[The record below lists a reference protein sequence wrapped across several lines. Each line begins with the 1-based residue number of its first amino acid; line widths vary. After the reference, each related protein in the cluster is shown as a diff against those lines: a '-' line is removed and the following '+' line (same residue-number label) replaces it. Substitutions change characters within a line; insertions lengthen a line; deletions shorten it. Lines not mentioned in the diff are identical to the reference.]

1 MLKLRSLIIAT
12 ILPAVSWGIAPVE
25 PGSQIGANNNNQQTN
40 NSSQLKA
47 ANCSPATGRLSLEL
61 NNVRTIIETSGLLWN
76 DRINSAAGYQ
86 VPKIESTDEANTNVI
101 YAGGLWMGGTDV
113 NGQLKLAGV
122 TYRQGNDYWPGP
134 LSATEGTGNFVFGV
148 PGDAS
153 LRRDFGTAEITPEQC
168 SNYDEF
174 YTMRRAEVQQFIAWW
189 NCQNGITNPDDCED
203 VSIDGEVL
211 RRIEEWPAHGDVSL
225 GEDFYLAPF
234 YDNPNSPNGLNGV
247 YDPIVDGDYPW
258 YDLEGEVDCRNDRR
272 VTLFGDETHWW
283 VFNDKGNIHTESGAD
298 PIGMEIRAQGF
309 AFATDD
315 QVNNMTFYNF
325 ELINRSTQTLQDTY
339 FGQYA
344 DPDVGCFSDDYT
356 GCDVGRGLGFVY
368 NSTNSDNS
376 CQGAIG
382 YGQNP
387 PAVGIDFFEGPYQD
401 DDGLDNAFGI
411 GQGEA
416 LNGLGYGDGVPDNE
430 RFGMRRFVYYSN
442 PGFGSPPNAITDPS
456 VATHFYNYLRGFWK
470 DGSRM
475 LYGGTGYAGGASTTI
490 EADFMFPGE
499 SDTLNWGTSGVD
511 PGFPWDEFTENNQAG
526 DRRFIQ
532 AAGPFTL
539 EPGAVNNITVGVV
552 YGRSPN
558 GNVASVDLMKVAD
571 TKAQA
576 LFDNCFQIVQPPP
589 APELSAQELEN
600 EIILYLS
607 NPPGSP
613 NENEDY
619 FVRDRINII
628 TPDSLAAQGEF
639 LDDTFKFEG
648 YQIYQLKSG
657 EVSIADLED
666 TDLARL
672 VAQCDKKNDITRLV
686 NYEFNEELGLS
697 FPTVMVEGED
707 EGLKHSFKIT
717 TDLFSSSDNPRLVN
731 HRKYYYIAI
740 AYAHNEYKE
749 YDPED
754 PLKLDGQ
761 RRPYLR
767 SRNRADG
774 SEISAIEVVPSS
786 PLPGNGGQVINS
798 NYGDGP
804 MLTRVDGTG
813 NGGNILELT
822 QESENEI
829 LANNFSDQVT
839 YQRGFGPVNIKVVDP
854 LNVAP
859 GDYSFKML
867 PANDLDTASWMI
879 VNLNT
884 ADTAFSDR
892 NISTVNEQLIPEW
905 GISVE
910 IEQVEYTGQGN
921 DQKSEILD
929 VSLEFSDSSQTWLT
943 GIEDSDNYFPNNWLA
958 SGTNVIDDP
967 ATECDETNCLSNP
980 CDYQDYGIDPEQE
993 YDNMLNGIVAP
1004 FRVVRHTGYGDPN
1017 SNPACPV
1024 GLALA
1029 THSYMNKGI
1038 LGAALQDAQIAS
1050 QSSVDIVFTND
1061 KSLWTRCP
1069 VLEMGNS
1076 PSTNEDG
1083 SDVDTDGAERMLLR
1097 EGQSVD
1103 VNGVPDGS
1111 GEGMGWFPGYAIDL
1125 ENGQRLNMAFSENS
1139 GITGAGDN
1147 GRDMIWNPT
1156 STFTTNTG
1164 EPVFGGMHYV
1174 YVFGTAEGAPPY
1186 DQGNWL
1192 QTRLSSTSQTDHRDV
1207 WSNCSYVMA
1216 SLLDDDHEL
1225 LPIEEGLIP
1234 TETRV
1239 RIRMAKKY
1247 EEQVFTNDNDG
1258 LPMYNFNMDGLAP
1271 TTMNAE
1277 LADSAM
1283 LKINVV
1289 PNPYY
1294 AYSKYET
1301 DRLDNRIK
1309 ITNLP
1314 EVCTIEIYNTGGA
1327 LVRRLDKDS
1336 PSRSL
1341 DWDMKNEVG
1350 IPIAG
1355 GVYIIHVEDSEGRE
1369 AIVKWFG
1376 ALRPADLENF

>member
-1 MLKLRSLIIAT
+1 MLKLKSLLLVSIF
-12 ILPAVSWGIAPVE
+12 PAFAWSIAPFE
-25 PGSQIGANNNNQQTN
+25 PGSQVSQSNNTTG
-40 NSSQLKA
+40 NSMNLKA

-86 VPKIESTDEANTNVI
+86 VPKISSNDEPNTNVI

-122 TYRQGNDYWPGP
+122 TYRVGNDYWAGP
-134 LSATEGTGNFVFGV
+134 LSATQGTGNFQFGV
-148 PGDAS
+148 PGDAT
-153 LRRDFGTAEITPEQC
+153 LRRDFGIAEITPDQC
-168 SNYDEF
+168 SKYDEF

-189 NCQNGITNPDDCED
+189 NCQNGITDPDNCDD
-203 VSIDGEVL
+203 VTIDGEVL

-258 YDLEGEVDCRNDRR
+258 YDLEGEIDCRNDRR
-272 VTLFGDETHWW
+272 ITLFGDETHWW

-298 PIGMEIRAQGF
+298 PIGMEIRAQAF

-344 DPDVGCFSDDYT
+344 DPDVGCFNDDFV
-356 GCDVGRGLGFVY
+356 GCDVGRGLAYVY
-368 NSTNSDNS
+368 NSTNNDQS
-376 CQGAIG
+376 CSGAIG

-387 PAVGIDFFEGPYQD
+387 PAIGIDFFEGPYQD
-401 DDGLDNAFGI
+401 NDGLDNAFGI
-411 GQGEA
+411 SAGEA

-430 RFGMRRFVYYSN
+430 RFGMRRFVYYNNASI
-442 PGFGSPPNAITDPS
+442 GSPPPATTDPDI
-456 VATHFYNYLRGFWK
+456 ATHFYNYMRGFWK

-490 EADFMFPGE
+490 EADFMFPDDT
-499 SDTLNWGTSGVD
+499 DTLNWGTSGVD
-511 PGFPWDEFTENNQAG
+511 PGFDWSEESEGNQAG

-558 GNVASVDLMKVAD
+558 GNLASIDLMKIAD

-576 LFDNCFQIVQPPP
+576 LFDNCFKIVQPPP
-589 APELSAQELEN
+589 APELTAQELEN

-639 LDDTFKFEG
+639 YNDTFKFEG

-657 EVSIADLED
+657 EVSVADLKD

-672 VAQCDKKNDITRLV
+672 VAQCDIKNGVTRLV
-686 NYEFNEELGLS
+686 NYEFNEQLALS
-697 FPTVMVEGED
+697 FPSVMVEGED
-707 EGLKHSFKIT
+707 EGLRHSFKIT
-717 TDLFSSSDNPRLVN
+717 SDLFSTSDNPKLVN
-731 HRKYYYIAI
+731 HKQYFYLAVS
-740 AYAHNEYKE
+740 YAFNQYKE

-767 SRNRADG
+767 SRNMADG
-774 SEISAIEVVPSS
+774 SEIASITVVPSA
-786 PLPGNGGQVINS
+786 PLPSNGGQVANS

-804 MLTRVDGTG
+804 RLTRIDGTG

-822 QESENEI
+822 PESEQFI
-829 LANNFSDQVT
+829 INNSSMDEVT
-839 YQRGFGPVNIKVVDP
+839 YEGGFGPVNIKVVDP
-854 LNVAP
+854 LNVQP
-859 GDYSFKML
+859 GDYTFKML
-867 PANDLDTASWMI
+867 PSNNIDTAAWMI
-879 VNLNT
+879 VNNT
-884 ADTAFSDR
+884 LGDTVFSDR
-892 NISTVNEQLIPEW
+892 NIDFINEQLILDW
-905 GISVE
+905 GISVQ
-910 IEQVEYTGQGN
+910 IEQVDYRGTPIALKT
-921 DQKSEILD
+921 DIID
-929 VSLEFSDSSQTWLT
+929 VSLDFSDSSKLWLT
-943 GIEDSDNYFPNNWLA
+943 GVEDGDNFFPTNWLA
-958 SGTNVIDDP
+958 SGTNTVDDP
-967 ATECDETNCLSNP
+967 ALECDATNCNSNA
-980 CDYQDYGIDPEQE
+980 CDYVDYDYDPEQE
-993 YDNMLNGIVAP
+993 YDKMLNGIVAP
-1004 FRVVRHTGYGDPN
+1004 FRVVRHSGIGGTTNSSNACPPGMALGVNNLMSSSFYSSAFQN
-1017 SNPACPV
+1017 SNVAD
-1024 GLALA
+1024 
-1029 THSYMNKGI
+1029 N
-1038 LGAALQDAQIAS
+1038 
-1050 QSSVDIVFTND
+1050 QSIDIVFTD
-1061 KSLWTRCP
+1061 SVELWTRCP
-1069 VLEMGNS
+1069 VIELGNN
-1076 PSTNEDG
+1076 PSTNEG
-1083 SDVDTDGAERMLLR
+1083 GVQRGLLR
-1097 EGQSVD
+1097 AGNSVGPDGQ
-1103 VNGVPDGS
+1103 PDGS
-1111 GEGMGWFPGYAIDL
+1111 GTGMGWFPGYAINL
-1125 ENGQRLNMAFSENS
+1125 ETGERMNMAFGENS

-1156 STFTTNTG
+1156 DRLISNTG
-1164 EPVFGGMHYV
+1164 TPIFGGMHYI
-1174 YVFGTAEGAPPY
+1174 YVFGSNEFGAPAY
-1186 DQGNWL
+1186 DNGSWMYDK
-1192 QTRLSSTSQTDHRDV
+1192 LSSSVGNDHRQA
-1207 WSNCSYVMA
+1207 WSNCQYVMA
-1216 SLLDDDHEL
+1216 SLLAEGQEL
-1225 LPIEEGLIP
+1225 LASEARL
-1234 TETRV
+1234 
-1239 RIRMAKKY
+1239 RIRIAKKY
-1247 EEQVFTNDNDG
+1247 EQQTFTGDNNG
-1258 LPMYNFNMDGLAP
+1258 LPMYNFNMDDLAP
-1271 TTMNAE
+1271 RNMDAA

-1283 LKINVV
+1283 LRINVV

-1294 AYSKYET
+1294 AYSQYET

-1314 EVCTIEIYNTGGA
+1314 EVCTISIFNTGGA
-1327 LVRRLDKDS
+1327 LVRRLTKDS
-1336 PSRSL
+1336 PARSL

-1355 GVYIIHVEDSEGRE
+1355 GVYIIHVEDAEGRE